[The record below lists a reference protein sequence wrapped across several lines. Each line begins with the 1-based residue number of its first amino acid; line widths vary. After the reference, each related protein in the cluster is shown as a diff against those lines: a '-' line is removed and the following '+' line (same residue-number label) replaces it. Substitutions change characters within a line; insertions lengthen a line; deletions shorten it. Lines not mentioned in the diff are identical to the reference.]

1 MVDFEKS
8 IVAELPS
15 ELEAIINMFVKDHD
29 ASHSLRKVAHCS
41 GMSLATLNR
50 KFQRF
55 YGMTPMR
62 WLWEF
67 RTFLAAE
74 LISEAPHL
82 TLATVADKCGFATLA
97 HFSRRF
103 HGTFK
108 QPPKNFRANQA
119 ALKESKLIATSLS
132 GPDTSAL
139 KERALQALNH
149 RTQNL
154 LVPSKIHPHIR

>member
-8 IVAELPS
+8 IVAQLPS
-15 ELEAIINMFVKDHD
+15 DLEAIINLFVKDHD
-29 ASHSLRKVAHCS
+29 ASHSLRKAAHVS

-50 KFQRF
+50 KFQQF

-74 LISEAPHL
+74 LITRAPHL
-82 TLATVADKCGFATLA
+82 PLATVADKCGFATLA

-103 HGTFK
+103 HGTFN
-108 QPPKNFRANQA
+108 QPPKNFRAKQA
-119 ALKESKLIATSLS
+119 ALQENKLIATSLS
-132 GPDTSAL
+132 EPDTSEL

-149 RTQNL
+149 RAQNL
-154 LVPSKIHPHIR
+154 LPPAKT